1 MKLPFTL
8 KKRQQ
13 KDAANDSKCKN
24 EYKTICE
31 TSGFGKITSIKA
43 NELDVCKWET
53 FNGWEVKKVYADYPP
68 HGEPYREIIVV
79 FVREGE

>member
-8 KKRQQ
+8 KKRH
-13 KDAANDSKCKN
+13 KDMANDRECKT
-24 EYKTICE
+24 EHKTICE
-31 TSGFGKITSIKA
+31 FSGFSKLREIKA